1 MAPQGRLSSL
11 AFGGLFLL
19 YHAARSVGVACFLI
33 DKYPGLA
40 FFFFFL
46 LFIIL
51 TFSTF
56 HIGHFVVI
64 VLRMTQ

>member
-40 FFFFFL
+40 FFFFFCFLLYLLSL
-46 LFIIL
+46 LFTSDTL
-51 TFSTF
+51 
-56 HIGHFVVI
+56 
-64 VLRMTQ
+64 LL